1 MSVHRHLRMVE
12 VVNRY
17 IVEVLHLRVE
27 TIEVVLRIVAV
38 VVRHIVVAPHRVRVR
53 AVVTAEAHRTREVA
67 HAPHIR
73 VVAEIRVADS
83 FNA

>member
-27 TIEVVLRIVAV
+27 TIAVVLRIVIVA
-38 VVRHIVVAPHRVRVR
+38 VRHIVVVLHRVRAR
-53 AVVTAEAHRTREVA
+53 EVVTTEARHIREEA

-73 VVAEIRVADS
+73 AVAVIRVADS
-83 FNA
+83 F

>member
-1 MSVHRHLRMVE
+1 MVE

-53 AVVTAEAHRTREVA
+53 ARAVVTAEAHRTREVA

-83 FNA
+83 FFNA